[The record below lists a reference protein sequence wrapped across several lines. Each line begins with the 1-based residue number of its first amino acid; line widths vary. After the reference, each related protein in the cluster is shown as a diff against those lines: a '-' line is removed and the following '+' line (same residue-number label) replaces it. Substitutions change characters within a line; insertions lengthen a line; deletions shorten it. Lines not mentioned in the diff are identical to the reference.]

1 METIEDVLMVTTVM
15 EHSRFFCYMAKQIES
30 HKGITNIRTVEKV
43 MPQQI
48 SSNGFAGGCFLTYAV
63 FGGISPL
70 TCTIFDPIYFGTILR
85 NQISHISPTSLK
97 KFIMGNYLDFALKIA
112 HRGNTGSHKGKRKL
126 ACLPENYICALL
138 LFFSVFG
145 LWHKANS
152 AHFSGSYEKICS
164 QIKKLTCNCS
174 FSELTSHTTKA
185 IRKSFVSPV
194 FCSMYPSP

>member
-70 TCTIFDPIYFGTILR
+70 TCTHFDPNIFLIFSKSNFVHT
-85 NQISHISPTSLK
+85 SPTDDCRQP
-97 KFIMGNYLDFALKIA
+97 FIFLRFRWCRYLLRV
-112 HRGNTGSHKGKRKL
+112 HREILQYEHTMRNVKQKEK
-126 ACLPENYICALL
+126 P
-138 LFFSVFG
+138 
-145 LWHKANS
+145 ANR
-152 AHFSGSYEKICS
+152 H
-164 QIKKLTCNCS
+164 
-174 FSELTSHTTKA
+174 
-185 IRKSFVSPV
+185 
-194 FCSMYPSP
+194 

>member
-1 METIEDVLMVTTVM
+1 
-15 EHSRFFCYMAKQIES
+15 MAYHLS
-30 HKGITNIRTVEKV
+30 L
-43 MPQQI
+43 
-48 SSNGFAGGCFLTYAV
+48 NGSAGGCFSAYAAKSS
-63 FGGISPL
+63 ISPL

-194 FCSMYPSP
+194 FCRMYPSP

>member
-1 METIEDVLMVTTVM
+1 METVEDVLMVTTVM

-70 TCTIFDPIYFGTILR
+70 TCTIFDPNIFLIFSKS
-85 NQISHISPTSLK
+85 IFFHISPTSPK
-97 KFIMGNYLDFALKIA
+97 KSIMGNSSTSLLKSHTGATQALTGVRESCFVCLKIEFV
-112 HRGNTGSHKGKRKL
+112 HYYRFS
-126 ACLPENYICALL
+126 
-138 LFFSVFG
+138 SVFG

-152 AHFSGSYEKICS
+152 A
-164 QIKKLTCNCS
+164 
-174 FSELTSHTTKA
+174 A
-185 IRKSFVSPV
+185 KSSNFPPI
-194 FCSMYPSP
+194 FQKQKF

>member
-70 TCTIFDPIYFGTILR
+70 TCTIFDPNIFLIFSKS
-85 NQISHISPTSLK
+85 IFFHISLTSPK
-97 KFIMGNYLDFALKIA
+97 KSIMGNSSTSLLK
-112 HRGNTGSHKGKRKL
+112 
-126 ACLPENYICALL
+126 
-138 LFFSVFG
+138 
-145 LWHKANS
+145 
-152 AHFSGSYEKICS
+152 
-164 QIKKLTCNCS
+164 
-174 FSELTSHTTKA
+174 SHTGATQA
-185 IRKSFVSPV
+185 LTGVRESCFV
-194 FCSMYPSP
+194 CLK

>member
-1 METIEDVLMVTTVM
+1 
-15 EHSRFFCYMAKQIES
+15 
-30 HKGITNIRTVEKV
+30 
-43 MPQQI
+43 MP
-48 SSNGFAGGCFLTYAV
+48 S

-70 TCTIFDPIYFGTILR
+70 TCTIFDPNIFLIFSKS
-85 NQISHISPTSLK
+85 IFFHISPTSPK
-97 KFIMGNYLDFALKIA
+97 KSIMGNSSTSLLKS
-112 HRGNTGSHKGKRKL
+112 HTGSHKGKRKL
-126 ACLPENYICALL
+126 ACLSENYICALL

-185 IRKSFVSPV
+185 IRKSFVSPM
-194 FCSMYPSP
+194 FCRMYPSP